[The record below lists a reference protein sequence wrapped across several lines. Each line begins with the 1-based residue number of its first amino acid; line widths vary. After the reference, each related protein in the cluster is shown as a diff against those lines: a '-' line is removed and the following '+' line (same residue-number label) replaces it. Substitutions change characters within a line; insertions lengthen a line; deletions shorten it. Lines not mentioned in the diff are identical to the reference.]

1 MPAPH
6 VGKWQVVTT
15 DSKVV
20 ATHAAL
26 LRTGKVLYFHARS
39 FPMWAKLFNPA
50 TNQVQSPN
58 YEIPDWPS
66 APIEPQAL
74 FCAGHCFLPDGI
86 LLVAGGERP
95 RPPRAFRGLR
105 YTYIFNPAT
114 ETWAVAPVT
123 NRLMADGR
131 WYPTLTAHGEPRT
144 DPKRVTGMSGYS
156 SDPGDTI
163 NIKPELYNPS
173 SGWSSLPASADMPS
187 NFRVLY
193 PGAHIVPRG
202 PRAGKIFYSMPQ
214 SQSYVFDPFASPYWT
229 AVAASGTSRGG
240 GSSVLLPILHNKT
253 DTRVMIL
260 GGGDPATDTTQII
273 DLSLQNPQWSNAQD
287 FNTKMFYA
295 RSHLN
300 AVLLPDGKLL
310 VVGGNRTGGV
320 GEPALMAEM
329 FDPDP
334 DVLKWT
340 SLPEMTVARNYH
352 STALL
357 LPDGRVWVG
366 GGRVADGGDIEDDT
380 EKMIEI
386 YSPGYLFEGPP
397 PAIQSA
403 PSNITY
409 SSNFTIA
416 TDVPIAAVVLLR
428 PAATTHAIDME
439 QRYLGLAFTPGTIQN
454 GPTYTVTAPSNA
466 NMAPPGYYM
475 LFILR
480 PKTDSRSQQVMIP
493 SVARWVLL
501 A

>member
-39 FPMWAKLFNPA
+39 FPMWAKLFDPT
-50 TNQVQSPN
+50 TNQVSATN

-95 RPPRAFRGLR
+95 KPPRAFRGLR
-105 YTYIFNPAT
+105 YTYIFNPAS
-114 ETWAVAPVT
+114 ESWAVAPVS

-144 DPKRVTGMSGYS
+144 DPKRVTAMSGYS

-173 SGWSSLPASADMPS
+173 SGWSGLPASADMPAAA
-187 NFRVLY
+187 RVLY

-253 DTRVMIL
+253 DARVMIL
-260 GGGDPATDTTQII
+260 GGGDPATDTAQVI
-273 DLSLQNPQWSNAQD
+273 DLSLGSPTWV
-287 FNTKMFYA
+287 NTEKMFYA

-320 GEPALMAEM
+320 DEPVLMAEI
-329 FDPDP
+329 FDPDEA
-334 DVLKWT
+334 VMKWT
-340 SLPEMTVARNYH
+340 SLPEMSVARNYH

-366 GGRVADGGDIEDDT
+366 GGRVANGGDVEDDT
-380 EKMIEI
+380 EKRIEI
-386 YSPGYLFEGPP
+386 YSPGFLFEGARPN
-397 PAIQSA
+397 ILSA
-403 PSNITY
+403 PSSISYT
-409 SSNFTIA
+409 SKFTIT
-416 TDVPIAAVVLLR
+416 TDVPIAAVVLIR

-439 QRYLGLAFTPGTIQN
+439 QRYVSLAFTQ
-454 GPTYTVTAPSNA
+454 GPLDDVYPWDVTQPANA
-466 NMAPPGYYM
+466 NIAPPGWYM
-475 LFILR
+475 LFVLR